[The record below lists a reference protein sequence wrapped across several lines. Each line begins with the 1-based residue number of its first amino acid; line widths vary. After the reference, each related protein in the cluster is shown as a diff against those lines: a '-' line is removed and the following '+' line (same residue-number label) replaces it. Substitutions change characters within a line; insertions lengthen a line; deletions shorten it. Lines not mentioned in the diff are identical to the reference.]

1 MRGAAQHA
9 HRMQLKLAFLMIVAP
24 DLARAKEFYGT
35 ILGFPLQSET
45 ESRLVFAHAGADLI
59 IFKGTND
66 APPTEHGSSASTTFV
81 FEVPDLAAAMTELKA
96 KGIRF
101 LHATPAANE
110 WGRYAAFHDPFGN
123 VLELF
128 ERA

>member
-1 MRGAAQHA
+1 MAQRVAAPHNGSIGVFEPA
-9 HRMQLKLAFLMIVAP
+9 G
-24 DLARAKEFYGT
+24 GT
-35 ILGFPLQSET
+35 
-45 ESRLVFAHAGADLI
+45 RDH
-59 IFKGTND
+59 D

-81 FEVPDLAAAMTELKA
+81 FEVPELAAAMTDLKS

-110 WGRYAAFHDPFGN
+110 WGRYAAFLDPFGN

-128 ERA
+128 ERI